1 LGTAHYAFV
10 AGENERMDDASMRER
25 ADKLRLD
32 QLALAL
38 RNLGPNHF
46 LMPMFA
52 AIIAVMYHR
61 WVSMARLET
70 WFAILTV
77 SVIPLGL
84 VSHRFR
90 RGTPDAAR
98 AGTWIHRATL
108 AYLLF
113 ACGWASMVVFLWSP
127 HDDLNNLII
136 VLLLACTVAGNGALV
151 GSSRPMAVVVFAV
164 YGSALVIAPLRTGG
178 LIYNGIAAMAVI
190 FVAYLAWMSMQIY
203 RTARDMLMLRNDKSD
218 LIVALAQAK
227 TESDI
232 ACERAE
238 AASRAKSQFLANM
251 SHELRTPL
259 NAILGFS
266 ELICVRTFG
275 DIEKHYEYAG
285 LIHGSGQHLLTLIND
300 VLDLAKIEA
309 GGFELR
315 ESDVDLARLIG
326 DAATLMAPRA
336 QSGGC
341 VLETTVAPSLPLA
354 YADERALKQIAL
366 NLLSN
371 AIKFTPGGA
380 VEIFANVDPK
390 GGIVFGV
397 ADNGI
402 GIAREDQARIFEN
415 FGQGR
420 HDVAINDKGTG
431 LGLPI
436 ALGLVRAHGGRIALE
451 SELGQGTRVSVHLP
465 AGRTRV
471 KLRAAS

>member
-1 LGTAHYAFV
+1 
-10 AGENERMDDASMRER
+10 MDDASMRER
-25 ADKLRLD
+25 AGKLRLD

-46 LMPMFA
+46 LMPVFA
-52 AIIAVMYHR
+52 AIICLMYQR
-61 WVSMARLET
+61 WVSVARLET
-70 WFAILTV
+70 WYALLIV
-77 SVIPLGL
+77 SVIPIGL

-90 RGTPDAAR
+90 RRLPDAAQ
-98 AGTWIHRATL
+98 ADMWIRRATL
-108 AYLLF
+108 AYILF
-113 ACGWASMVVFLWSP
+113 ALGWGSMAVFLWVP
-127 HDDLNNLII
+127 HDDLNNLVI

-151 GSSRPMAVVVFAV
+151 GSSRPLAIAVFAV
-164 YGSALVIAPLRTGG
+164 YGAMLVAAPLRAGG
-178 LIYNGIAAMAVI
+178 LLYNGIAALAVI

-203 RTARDMLMLRNDKSD
+203 RTARDMLLLRNDKSD
-218 LIVALAQAK
+218 LILALAQAK

-232 ACERAE
+232 ARERAE
-238 AASRAKSQFLANM
+238 AASLAKSQFLANM

-266 ELICVRTFG
+266 ELISVRTFA
-275 DIEKHYEYAG
+275 DIEKHYEYAE
-285 LIHGSGQHLLTLIND
+285 LIHGSGKHLLTLIND

-315 ESDVDLARLIG
+315 ETDVDLARLIE

-341 VLETTVAPSLPLA
+341 KLEIEIAHGLPLVH
-354 YADERALKQIAL
+354 ADERALKQILL
-366 NLLSN
+366 NLVSN
-371 AIKFTPGGA
+371 AIKFTPGGE
-380 VEIFANVDPK
+380 VEIFARVAPG

-397 ADNGI
+397 TDNGV
-402 GIAREDQARIFEN
+402 GIALEDQARIFES

-420 HDVAINDKGTG
+420 HDVAINDRGTG

-436 ALGLVRAHGGRIALE
+436 ALGLVSAHGGTITLD

-465 AGRTRV
+465 ANRARV
-471 KLRAAS
+471 RLKAVS

>member
-1 LGTAHYAFV
+1 
-10 AGENERMDDASMRER
+10 MDDAMMRER
-25 ADKLRLD
+25 AGKLRLD

-52 AIIAVMYHR
+52 AIICVMYHR
-61 WVSMARLET
+61 WVSVVRLET
-70 WFAILTV
+70 WFALLTA

-84 VSHRFR
+84 VSQRFR
-90 RGTPDAAR
+90 KGLPDARMAEV
-98 AGTWIHRATL
+98 WIRRATL

-113 ACGWASMVVFLWSP
+113 ALGWASMVVFLWAP
-127 HDDLNNLII
+127 HDDLNNLVI

-151 GSSRPMAVVVFAV
+151 GSSRPLAVVVFAV
-164 YGSALVIAPLRTGG
+164 YGTALVAAPLRDGG
-178 LIYNGIAAMAVI
+178 LIYNGIAALAVVFI
-190 FVAYLAWMSMQIY
+190 FYLAWMSLQIY

-232 ACERAE
+232 ARERAE
-238 AASRAKSQFLANM
+238 AASLAKSQFLANM

-266 ELICVRTFG
+266 ELIGARAFTDV
-275 DIEKHYEYAG
+275 EKHYEYAS

-309 GGFELR
+309 GHFELR
-315 ESDVDLARLIG
+315 ESDVDLARLID
-326 DAATLMAPRA
+326 DAAALMAPRA

-341 VLETTVAPSLPLA
+341 TLDVAIARALPLVH
-354 YADERALKQIAL
+354 ADERALKQIVL

-371 AIKFTPGGA
+371 AIKFTPGGE
-380 VEIFANVDPK
+380 VRVFAQAGPD

-397 ADNGI
+397 ADDGV
-402 GIAREDQARIFEN
+402 GIAPEDQARIFET

-420 HDVAINDKGTG
+420 HDVAISDKGTG

-436 ALGLVRAHGGRIALE
+436 ALGLVHAHGGTIALE

-465 AGRTRV
+465 AGRVRK
-471 KLRAAS
+471 KLKAAS

>member
-1 LGTAHYAFV
+1 
-10 AGENERMDDASMRER
+10 MMRER
-25 ADKLRLD
+25 AGKLRLD

-38 RNLGPNHF
+38 RNIGPNHF

-52 AIIAVMYHR
+52 AIICVMYHR
-61 WVSMARLET
+61 WVSAARLET
-70 WFAILTV
+70 WFAILTA

-90 RGTPDAAR
+90 RGLPDTRDAALWVR
-98 AGTWIHRATL
+98 RATL
-108 AYLLF
+108 AFLLF
-113 ACGWASMVVFLWSP
+113 ALGWGSMVAFLWAP
-127 HDDLNNLII
+127 HDDLNNLVI

-151 GSSRPMAVVVFAV
+151 GSSRPLAVVVFAV
-164 YGSALVIAPLRTGG
+164 YGTALVVAPLRTGG
-178 LIYNGIAAMAVI
+178 LLYNGIAALAVI
-190 FVAYLAWMSMQIY
+190 FVGYLAWMSMQIY
-203 RTARDMLMLRNDKSD
+203 RTARDMLMLRYEKSD
-218 LIVALAQAK
+218 LIAALAQAK

-232 ACERAE
+232 ARERAE
-238 AASRAKSQFLANM
+238 AASLAKSQFLANM

-266 ELICVRTFG
+266 ELITSRAFADV
-275 DIEKHYEYAG
+275 EKHYEYAG

-315 ESDVDLARLIG
+315 ETDVDLARLI
-326 DAATLMAPRA
+326 DEAAVLMVPRA

-341 VLETTVAPSLPLA
+341 ALEVAVAQDMPLVH
-354 YADERALKQIAL
+354 ADERALRQIVL

-371 AIKFTPGGA
+371 AIKFTPCGE
-380 VEIFANVDPK
+380 VRVFAHAEPD

-397 ADNGI
+397 ADDGV
-402 GIAREDQARIFEN
+402 GIAIEDQARIFES

-420 HDVAINDKGTG
+420 HDVAISDKGTG

-436 ALGLVRAHGGRIALE
+436 ALGLVGAHGGTIRLE
-451 SELGQGTRVSVHLP
+451 SKLGKGTRVSVHLP
-465 AGRTRV
+465 AGRTRARL
-471 KLRAAS
+471 KAAS

>member
-1 LGTAHYAFV
+1 
-10 AGENERMDDASMRER
+10 
-25 ADKLRLD
+25 
-32 QLALAL
+32 
-38 RNLGPNHF
+38 
-46 LMPMFA
+46 
-52 AIIAVMYHR
+52 
-61 WVSMARLET
+61 
-70 WFAILTV
+70 
-77 SVIPLGL
+77 
-84 VSHRFR
+84 
-90 RGTPDAAR
+90 
-98 AGTWIHRATL
+98 
-108 AYLLF
+108 
-113 ACGWASMVVFLWSP
+113 MVVFLWSP

-178 LIYNGIAAMAVI
+178 LIYNGIAALAVI
-190 FVAYLAWMSMQIY
+190 FVVYLAWMSMQIY

-232 ACERAE
+232 ARERAE

-266 ELICVRTFG
+266 ELICVRAFG

-300 VLDLAKIEA
+300 VLDLAKIES

-315 ESDVDLARLIG
+315 ESDVDLARLID
-326 DAATLMAPRA
+326 DAAALMAPRA

-341 VLETTVAPSLPLA
+341 TIAVAIAPALPLA
-354 YADERALKQIAL
+354 HADERALKQIML

-380 VEIFANVDPK
+380 VEIFAHAEPK
-390 GGIVFGV
+390 GGIVFGIS
-397 ADNGI
+397 DNGI
-402 GIAREDQARIFEN
+402 GIAQEDQARVFEN

-420 HDVAINDKGTG
+420 HDVAINDRGTG

-465 AGRTRV
+465 ASRTRV
-471 KLRAAS
+471 RLKEAS